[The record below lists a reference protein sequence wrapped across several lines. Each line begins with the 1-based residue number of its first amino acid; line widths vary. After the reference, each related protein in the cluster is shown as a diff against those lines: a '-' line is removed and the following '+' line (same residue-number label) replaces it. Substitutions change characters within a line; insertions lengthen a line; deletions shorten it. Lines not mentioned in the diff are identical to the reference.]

1 MEPESSDSGSDSP
14 HLPEDNSIVTQFI
27 ENMGLHFEDYEG
39 LSHWRTNDW
48 PADVGDR
55 TTSLRRIW
63 LEALQV
69 SRSSISTNLKTLL
82 SDDLVE
88 KVSLPGDR
96 VDYYVIEPDFWHKIL
111 EHRLTSLLTVREA
124 AQEGLVG
131 LEQNDPVR
139 PQLEKIINSLNVV
152 DEIVHRLRKEWQSHQ
167 EGTGLMKGA

>member
-27 ENMGLHFEDYEG
+27 ENMGLHFEDYEVSRIGGRMIG
-39 LSHWRTNDW
+39 LLMLATGPLSSEDM
-48 PADVGDR
+48 A
-55 TTSLRRIW
+55 
-63 LEALQV
+63 EALQV

-167 EGTGLMKGA
+167 EVPV

>member
-27 ENMGLHFEDYEG
+27 ENMGLHFEDYEVSRIGGRMIG
-39 LSHWRTNDW
+39 LMMLATGPLSSEDM
-48 PADVGDR
+48 A
-55 TTSLRRIW
+55 
-63 LEALQV
+63 EALQV

-96 VDYYVIEPDFWHKIL
+96 VDYYVIEPDFWQKIL
-111 EHRLTSLLTVREA
+111 EHRLTSLLSVREA

-131 LEQNDPVR
+131 LGQDDPVR
-139 PQLEKIINSLNVV
+139 PHLETIIKSLNVV
-152 DEIVHRLRKEWQSHQ
+152 DEIVQRLRKEWQSHQ
-167 EGTGLMKGA
+167 EVPALTRGT

>member
-27 ENMGLHFEDYEG
+27 ENMGLHFEDYEVSRIGGRMIG
-39 LSHWRTNDW
+39 LMMLATGPLSSEDM
-48 PADVGDR
+48 A
-55 TTSLRRIW
+55 
-63 LEALQV
+63 EALQV

-96 VDYYVIEPDFWHKIL
+96 VDYYVIEPDFWQKIL

-131 LEQNDPVR
+131 LGQDDPVR
-139 PQLEKIINSLNVV
+139 PQLETIIKSLNVV
-152 DEIVHRLRKEWQSHQ
+152 DEIVQRLRKEWQSHQ
-167 EGTGLMKGA
+167 EVPALTRGT

>member
-27 ENMGLHFEDYEG
+27 ENMGLHFEDYEVSRIGGRMIG
-39 LSHWRTNDW
+39 LMMLATGPLSSEDM
-48 PADVGDR
+48 A
-55 TTSLRRIW
+55 
-63 LEALQV
+63 EALQV

-96 VDYYVIEPDFWHKIL
+96 VDYYVIEPDFWQKIL
-111 EHRLTSLLTVREA
+111 EHRLTSLLSVREA

-131 LEQNDPVR
+131 LGQDDPVR
-139 PQLEKIINSLNVV
+139 PQLETIIKSLNVV
-152 DEIVHRLRKEWQSHQ
+152 DEIVQRLRKEWQSHQ
-167 EGTGLMKGA
+167 EVPALTRGT

>member
-27 ENMGLHFEDYEG
+27 ENMGLHFEDYEVSRIGGRMIG
-39 LSHWRTNDW
+39 LMMLATGPLSSEDM
-48 PADVGDR
+48 A
-55 TTSLRRIW
+55 
-63 LEALQV
+63 EALQV

-96 VDYYVIEPDFWHKIL
+96 VDYYVIEPDFWQKIL

-131 LEQNDPVR
+131 LGQDDPVR
-139 PQLEKIINSLNVV
+139 PQLETIITSLNVV
-152 DEIVHRLRKEWQSHQ
+152 DEIVQRLRKEWQSHQ
-167 EGTGLMKGA
+167 EVPALTRGT

>member
-27 ENMGLHFEDYEG
+27 ENMGLHFEDYEVSRIGGRMIG
-39 LSHWRTNDW
+39 LMMLATGPLSSEDM
-48 PADVGDR
+48 A
-55 TTSLRRIW
+55 
-63 LEALQV
+63 EALQV

-96 VDYYVIEPDFWHKIL
+96 VDYYVIEPDFWQKIL

-131 LEQNDPVR
+131 LGQDDPVR
-139 PQLEKIINSLNVV
+139 PHLETIIKSLNVV
-152 DEIVHRLRKEWQSHQ
+152 DEIVQRLRKEWQSHQ
-167 EGTGLMKGA
+167 EVPALTRGT

>member
-27 ENMGLHFEDYEG
+27 ENMGLHFEDYEVSRIGGRMIG
-39 LSHWRTNDW
+39 LLMLATGPLSSEDM
-48 PADVGDR
+48 A
-55 TTSLRRIW
+55 
-63 LEALQV
+63 EALQV

-96 VDYYVIEPDFWHKIL
+96 VDYYVIEPDFWQKIL

-131 LEQNDPVR
+131 LEQNDSVR
-139 PQLEKIINSLNVV
+139 PQLEKIINSLDVV
-152 DEIVHRLRKEWQSHQ
+152 DEIVQRLRKEWQSHQ
-167 EGTGLMKGA
+167 EVPV

>member
-27 ENMGLHFEDYEG
+27 ENMGLHFEDYEVSRIGGRMIG
-39 LSHWRTNDW
+39 LMMLATGPLSSEDM
-48 PADVGDR
+48 A
-55 TTSLRRIW
+55 
-63 LEALQV
+63 EALQV

-96 VDYYVIEPDFWHKIL
+96 VDYFVIEPDFWQKIL

-131 LEQNDPVR
+131 LGQDDPVR
-139 PQLEKIINSLNVV
+139 PQLEKIILSLDVV
-152 DEIVHRLRKEWQSHQ
+152 DEIVQRLREDWRSQQ
-167 EGTGLMKGA
+167 EVSA

>member
-27 ENMGLHFEDYEG
+27 ENMGLHFEDYEVSRIGGRMIG
-39 LSHWRTNDW
+39 LMMLATGPLSSEDM
-48 PADVGDR
+48 A
-55 TTSLRRIW
+55 
-63 LEALQV
+63 EALQV

-96 VDYYVIEPDFWHKIL
+96 VDYYVIEPDFWQKIL

-131 LEQNDPVR
+131 LGQGDPVR
-139 PQLEKIINSLNVV
+139 PQLETIIKSLNVV
-152 DEIVHRLRKEWQSHQ
+152 DEIVQRLRKEWQSHQ
-167 EGTGLMKGA
+167 EVPALTRGT